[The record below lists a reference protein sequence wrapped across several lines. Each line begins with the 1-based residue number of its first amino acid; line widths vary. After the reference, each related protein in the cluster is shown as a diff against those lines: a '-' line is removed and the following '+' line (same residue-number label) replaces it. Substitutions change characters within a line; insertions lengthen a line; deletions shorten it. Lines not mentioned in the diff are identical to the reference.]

1 MVSTN
6 QLIQMACE
14 LCSLVEAGESV
25 GGNMAVVGINL
36 LNNLIADLN
45 SKN

>member
-1 MVSTN
+1 MQSCN

-36 LNNLIADLN
+36 LNNAQFPNIW
-45 SKN
+45 